1 MYENKS
7 KKIIIGCIIS
17 SIILVALLAVIFI
30 KVNSTKQVI
39 YKVAF
44 NSDGGTKIS
53 QQEVKNGS
61 YVKRPTDPKKEGYQF
76 IDWSYNDKTYDFKSK
91 VTKNI
96 TLIARWFKL
105 DDTKEMFTIKF
116 NSDGGTTIS
125 NQVIEKG
132 KNISKPIDPIKKG
145 YVFKGWT
152 LNGEIYDFT
161 KVVESNLELTAIYDK
176 INQTTKVVKKYE
188 KQNNVNTKENK
199 PQVTTT
205 TKNATTKASVSKKNF
220 MVTFNSNGGSTVASQ
235 SVLEGNKAIMP
246 SNPTREGYN
255 FSSWTLNGNNYNFN
269 TPVSGNITLVAKWI
283 MKNYVVRVFQIDQYS
298 PDRILKVYEDGRE
311 ISVSQIKYNNATL
324 CSGSNMAVNMYEIS
338 GISSVTVVLKSGS
351 SVTANVQQ

>member
-7 KKIIIGCIIS
+7 KKIIIACIIP
-17 SIILVALLAVIFI
+17 SIILVALLAILLV
-30 KVNSTKQVI
+30 KVSSTKQVI
-39 YKVAF
+39 YKVTF
-44 NSDGGTKIS
+44 NSDGGTKVT
-53 QQEVKNGS
+53 QQEVENGG
-61 YVKRPTDPKKEGYQF
+61 YIKRPTDPKKEGYQF

-96 TLIARWFKL
+96 TLTARWFKF
-105 DDTKEMFTIKF
+105 DDKKEMFTIKF

-132 KNISKPIDPIKKG
+132 KNVSKPIDPIKDG
-145 YVFKGWT
+145 YIFKGWT

-176 INQTTKVVKKYE
+176 INQTTKVVKNDE
-188 KQNNVNTKENK
+188 KRNNVTTKENK

-205 TKNATTKASVSKKNF
+205 TKNATTNAPVSKKTF
-220 MVTFNSNGGSTVASQ
+220 MVIFNSNGGSTVASQ

-283 MKNYVVRVFQIDQYS
+283 MKNYVVKAFQIDQYS

-324 CSGSNMAVNMYEIS
+324 CSGSNMVVNVYEIS
-338 GISSVTVVLKSGS
+338 GISSVTVILKGGS
-351 SVTANVQQ
+351 SVTASVQQ